1 MMSNIKLLL
10 IIILSITIASCK
22 KTKDEVPAQQQIVTY
37 DTSGLTGRLT
47 VYTKYIDA
55 SYNVNNATN
64 TNVYLYASWDDI
76 NTDLLGTTYDLA
88 IYRLNTG
95 TGNSAYFGYI
105 NYGNYYVLAFN
116 NNINGTAYIKTSIV
130 QVRPQQN
137 EQLTITMVQK

>member
-1 MMSNIKLLL
+1 MKLNIKLLL

-95 TGNSAYFGYI
+95 TGNSAYLVTLIMAIIMY
-105 NYGNYYVLAFN
+105 
-116 NNINGTAYIKTSIV
+116 
-130 QVRPQQN
+130 
-137 EQLTITMVQK
+137 